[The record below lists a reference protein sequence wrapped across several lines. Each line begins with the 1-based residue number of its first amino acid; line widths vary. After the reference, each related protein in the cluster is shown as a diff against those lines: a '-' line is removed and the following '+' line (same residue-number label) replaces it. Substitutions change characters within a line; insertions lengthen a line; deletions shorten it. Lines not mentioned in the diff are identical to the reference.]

1 MAVLALC
8 DDDERQLQLAA
19 KEIENYN
26 HSLSPDETRFTI
38 RPYTS
43 PSALW
48 FDMMDTHIADLFL
61 LDIDMPQM
69 SGIELA
75 QKIHDQ
81 APASLIIFLTSH
93 LEYARDGYKVRAFR
107 FVSKSRLREE
117 LPEALRSAAAELKRI
132 QEYIAFSAEDV
143 LVRVPLTDI
152 LYVQRVDRKLVI
164 HTLSQGILQNNQGIK
179 EFFDSLHSDH
189 FLFIDRG
196 TFVNVDHI
204 ERIDRTDLTVAPTK
218 ERLAISRRQLKNVKE
233 SLARFWSL

>member
-1 MAVLALC
+1 MRICVICSQAYPDSGFRC
-8 DDDERQLQLAA
+8 PSCGCPDDW
-19 KEIENYN
+19 YN
-26 HSLSPDETRFTI
+26 LR
-38 RPYTS
+38 
-43 PSALW
+43 
-48 FDMMDTHIADLFL
+48 
-61 LDIDMPQM
+61 
-69 SGIELA
+69 ELGF
-75 QKIHDQ
+75 
-81 APASLIIFLTSH
+81 PASVDRSYRLVSVRPSGGTRPRLI
-93 LEYARDGYKVRAFR
+93 LEERAGGER
-107 FVSKSRLREE
+107 VSAALLPKSRLREE

-132 QEYIAFSAEDV
+132 REYIAFSAEDV